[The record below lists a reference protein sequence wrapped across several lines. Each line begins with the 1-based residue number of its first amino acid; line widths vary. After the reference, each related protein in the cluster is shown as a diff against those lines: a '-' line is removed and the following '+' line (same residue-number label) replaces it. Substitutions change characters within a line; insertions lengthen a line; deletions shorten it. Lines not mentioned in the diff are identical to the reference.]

1 MRTMD
6 KPNTVFKLVQ
16 AFYYFASK
24 LVFFVFVFLFCFF
37 SKILAAFPLLV
48 KIN

>member
-24 LVFFVFVFLFCFF
+24 LVFFVFFF
-37 SKILAAFPLLV
+37 SKILAAFPLFV
-48 KIN
+48 KINK